1 MFKNPWFLS
10 GRSVSCPGVNDAQKC
25 PKLKKN
31 RLQLAVVWAQIVNF
45 ILALCRNDL
54 ILNELG
60 WRANEFWSVERKDS
74 FGLESDWLNWF
85 QFSHKPCL
93 VHDFSRRNNYQ
104 NIISETNASSW
115 SLSHSDSSVKHE
127 VKNVSFRKKISR
139 LGPSTFI
146 ALEPFTFCFRTIHI

>member
-1 MFKNPWFLS
+1 MSFPENDACHAPKSMIF
-10 GRSVSCPGVNDAQKC
+10 RSNFQAQKC
-25 PKLKKN
+25 PKFKKIDSN
-31 RLQLAVVWAQIVNF
+31 WQLFEPKLWISF
-45 ILALCRNDL
+45 WALCL
-54 ILNELG
+54 ISKRSHLKWTWMKGKWVLI
-60 WRANEFWSVERKDS
+60 SKRKDS

-127 VKNVSFRKKISR
+127 VKKCKFLKKITM
-139 LGPSTFI
+139 GPYF
-146 ALEPFTFCFRTIHI
+146 FRTAHFHA